1 MSASVVTEQAQHRIP
16 LLALF
21 GANSV
26 SLLGNQFSYI
36 AVPWFVLETTG
47 SAARTGVVGF
57 FGLLPLLLGGVVGGA
72 LTDRFGFRR
81 MSIVADLGSGLALAL
96 IPLLY
101 STVGLAFW
109 QLLLL
114 VFCRGVFNTPGGTA
128 RQGLLP
134 DLTAA
139 SGYGRERVNATFQG
153 ITSLATLLGA
163 PLAGF
168 LIVTLG
174 PSNVIWL
181 DVLSYIASA
190 LIVFMLIPTRYASAA
205 QAPRQGRS
213 LGLSAG
219 FTFIRNDPAILALL
233 LAGTAINF
241 FAVPLGGVILPVYA
255 VRVLDGPLALGA
267 IFALTGAGGLIGT
280 AAFGLFGA
288 RLPRRALFIGAFFL
302 SSAPFWALTAMA
314 PFTPVAAAMFINSL
328 AIAPLGPLLI
338 TILQERI
345 PSELRGR
352 VFGVMTAMMF
362 AASPLGLLIAGVGI
376 DAVGLRVTLLLTTS
390 GYLLICVVVARAA
403 TLRGLS
409 DQHANNWSIRR
420 RSRTPCSR
428 WRRGC

>member
-1 MSASVVTEQAQHRIP
+1 MSASIVREQARRRLP
-16 LLALF
+16 LMSLF

-57 FGLLPLLLGGVVGGA
+57 FSLLPLLLGGIIGGA
-72 LTDRFGFRR
+72 ITDRLGFRR
-81 MSIVADLGSGLALAL
+81 ISIAADLGSGLALAL

-114 VFCRGVFNTPGGTA
+114 VFCRGLFNTPGGTA

-134 DLTAA
+134 DLTAT
-139 SGYGRERVNATFQG
+139 SGYGRERVNAAFQG
-153 ITSLATLLGA
+153 LTSLATLLGA

-174 PSNVIWL
+174 PSNVLWL
-181 DVLSYIASA
+181 DVLSYIVSA
-190 LIVFMLIPTRYASAA
+190 LIVLTLIPTHYASAA
-205 QAPRQGRS
+205 QPPRQGRG

-219 FTFIRNDPAILALL
+219 FTFIRHDPAIFTLL
-233 LAGTAINF
+233 LTGTAINF

-255 VRVLDGPLALGA
+255 ARVLNGPLALGT
-267 IFALTGAGGLIGT
+267 IFALTGVGGLIGT
-280 AAFGLFGA
+280 ILFGLFGP
-288 RLPRRALFIGAFFL
+288 RLPRRALFIGAFFV
-302 SSAPFWALTAMA
+302 SSAPFWTLTAMA
-314 PFTPVAAAMFINSL
+314 SFIPTTAAMFVNNL

-345 PSELRGR
+345 PPELRGR
-352 VFGVMTAMMF
+352 VFGVMTSMMF
-362 AASPLGLLIAGVGI
+362 AASPLGLLIAGVSI
-376 DAVGLRVTLLLTTS
+376 DAVGLRTTLLLTTI
-390 GYLLICVVVARAA
+390 GYLMICVVVARAA
-403 TLRGLS
+403 ALRDLNGQRVQSSHPQQLS
-409 DQHANNWSIRR
+409 GDAPPAR
-420 RSRTPCSR
+420 
-428 WRRGC
+428 